1 MFKFLTLVSL
11 RIRYL
16 IKEKPSKN
24 LKQKCFSYYSHLVKL
39 SNILAVINANNLFYN
54 PAYDFHNSF
63 SDDQMITETEYFQCW
78 AYVWFPGKKS
88 TSEKFLPRKLPSGD

>member
-16 IKEKPSKN
+16 NQGKKPSNN
-24 LKQKCFSYYSHLVKL
+24 LKQKCFSHYSHQVKL

-54 PAYDFHNSF
+54 PAYDFHNTF
-63 SDDQMITETEYFQCW
+63 SDDQMITGTEYFQC
-78 AYVWFPGKKS
+78 
-88 TSEKFLPRKLPSGD
+88 